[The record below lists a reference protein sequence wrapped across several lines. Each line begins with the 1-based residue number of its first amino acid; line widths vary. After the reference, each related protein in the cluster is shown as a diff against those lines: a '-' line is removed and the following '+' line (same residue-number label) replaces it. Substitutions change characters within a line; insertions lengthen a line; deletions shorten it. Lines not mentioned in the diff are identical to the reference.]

1 MPPTVVQYQARSAS
15 FLLRDGPHI
24 PVAIEGYQAI
34 ALLDTGARFSYID
47 LNLARNLRLPERGVH
62 TAVGATGTAT
72 HPTFEADFQIPLLGQ
87 SLAPPVRALP
97 LNEMEHFWRAI
108 VGRDVLCH
116 YELTIDWRNGV
127 IRFVGA

>member
-1 MPPTVVQYQARSAS
+1 MPPAVVQYQARSAA

-24 PVAIEGYQAI
+24 HVAIEDYQAI

-62 TAVGATGTAT
+62 TASGATSTAT
-72 HPTFEADFQIPLLGQ
+72 HQTFEANFQIPLLGQ
-87 SLAPPVRALP
+87 SLASPVRALP

-108 VGRDVLCH
+108 IGRDVLRH

-127 IRFVGA
+127 IRFVG